1 MSPQPSTPKGRV
13 RDILPALHLGKY
25 TPGPLNSL
33 TDVPGVLVNTSSIR
47 TDDGQVN
54 TGVTAILPRK
64 DWADYSSLAGVFRFN
79 GCGEMTGAHWINE
92 TGLLTSPVILT
103 STSAVGDAYR
113 GVLEYCFRHYRGKDG
128 GEMELF
134 IFPVVAETFDGYLSD
149 MSRFAVT
156 PEHVIRCIEDAG
168 ASVEEA
174 RAVPEGNTGG
184 GTGMICHRHK
194 GGTGS
199 SSRLVEG
206 FNADD
211 GQATTYTVA
220 ALVQAN
226 YGSPENLCV
235 GGIPVGQMLVEG
247 EKTPTTRRNDDG
259 ARKDG
264 SIIIVLAT
272 DAPLLP
278 VQLQRLATRATVG
291 LAKVG
296 GYGSNTSGDI
306 FLAFSTANK
315 IPVQQV
321 SMATPPA
328 AAAAAAAEVTPLTP
342 KPLWVQMTDNDTI
355 TGLFEAAADATEEAI
370 LNSMFMAESMTGFK
384 GRHVDALDLERVKEI
399 VNKRI

>member
-1 MSPQPSTPKGRV
+1 MSPQPSTPRGRV
-13 RDILPALHLGKY
+13 RDILPALRLGKY

-64 DWADYSSLAGVFRFN
+64 DWADYSCFAGIFRFN

-92 TGLLTSPVILT
+92 TGLLTSPIVLT
-103 STSAVGDAYR
+103 NTSAVGDAYR
-113 GVLEYCFRHYRGKDG
+113 GVLEYCFRHHRSWEG

-134 IFPVVAETFDGYLSD
+134 VFPVVAETFDGYIND
-149 MSRFAVT
+149 VSRFSVT
-156 PEHVIRCIEDAG
+156 PEHVVRCIEDAG
-168 ASVEEA
+168 ATTDG

-184 GTGMICHRHK
+184 GTGMICHRYK

-206 FNADD
+206 FDAD
-211 GQATTYTVA
+211 GNPTTYAVA

-226 YGSPENLCV
+226 FGSPENLCI
-235 GGIPVGQMLVEG
+235 GGIPVGQILAE
-247 EKTPTTRRNDDG
+247 EKAATPGNDDG

-278 VQLQRLATRATVG
+278 GQLQRLAMRATVG
-291 LAKVG
+291 LAKAG

-315 IPVQQV
+315 IPIQHV
-321 SMATPPA
+321 SMATPPTA
-328 AAAAAAAEVTPLTP
+328 AKVTPLTP

-355 TGLFEAAADATEEAI
+355 SGLFEAAADATEEAI
-370 LNSMFMAESMTGFK
+370 LNSMFMAEPMTGFK
-384 GRHVDALDLERVKEI
+384 GRHVDALDLELVKGI